1 MLTKISEWAADAPLG
16 QEVLGQEA
24 TFRTLAEAIATA
36 IFVIQGK
43 QLHFVNHA
51 AEVMTGYRREELL
64 SMNFW
69 DLVHSDTR
77 EPVIKPGREHG
88 EEMGPGSRSE
98 VRILTKNHEER
109 WLDITAT
116 PIDFDGEPSSLIS
129 AFDLTERNQAESQ
142 AQLLAITDPLTGLGN
157 YRRLLDVLR
166 AEIERSGRTGRPFAV
181 LLLDLDGLKKIN
193 DGYGHLGGS
202 RALCRLADILHV
214 NCRVIDTAARYGG
227 DEFAV
232 ILPETTAAAA
242 GLVASRIRS
251 RIATDSERP
260 AFTASIGVAIY
271 PRNGKT
277 IEALLRTADR
287 ELYGMKSL
295 SKEEPCLS
303 IVRRSHRLAQS
314 TKSLPRRKTTTNPVA
329 QKRLADLG

>member
-1 MLTKISEWAADAPLG
+1 MPTKISERAADAPLQ
-16 QEVLGQEA
+16 QEFLCQEA

-43 QLHFVNHA
+43 RLHFVNHA
-51 AEVMTGYRREELL
+51 AEVVTGYRREELS

-69 DLVHSDTR
+69 DLIHPDTR
-77 EPVIKPGREHG
+77 EPVINRSHEHRQ
-88 EEMGPGSRSE
+88 EIGPSSRGE

-109 WLDITAT
+109 WLDITTT

-129 AFDLTERNQAESQ
+129 AFDLTERKQAESQ
-142 AQLLAITDPLTGLGN
+142 ARLLAITDPLTGLGN
-157 YRRLLDVLR
+157 YRRLLDVFH

-202 RALCRLADILHV
+202 RALCRLADVLRVH
-214 NCRVIDTAARYGG
+214 CRAIDTAARYGG

-242 GLVASRIRS
+242 ELVASRIRK
-251 RIATDSERP
+251 RIATDGEQP
-260 AFTASIGVAIY
+260 AFSASIGVAIY
-271 PRNGKT
+271 PRDGET

-287 ELYGMKSL
+287 KLYGMKSR
-295 SKEEPCLS
+295 SKEEPCPS
-303 IVRRSHRLAQS
+303 TARGFHRLAQS
-314 TKSLPRRKTTTNPVA
+314 TESFPRTGT
-329 QKRLADLG
+329 ADWG